1 MTNDPSSNSEPRALD
16 LDDAA
21 DAILGRWDDGENL
34 SEPEDEDATPEEV
47 EETDLEEGAYEDD
60 DDDLEEEVEDDTDPE
75 ETDEAEEYDEEYDEE
90 VEEEDDTEEL
100 PTVSEDALVE
110 VSVKGEN
117 KQVSVKELKR
127 LYGQEA
133 SLTQKSQD
141 LASQRKVAEQEFQRT
156 QLAYQKMLERAEARL
171 APYSEMDMLLAAQQ
185 MDAETFAQLRQDARQ
200 AEDDVKFLKE
210 ESSALLQELQTN
222 QQQAIQKAAT
232 DCVRVLEENLP
243 DWGNELY
250 NDIRAYAVKSGLP
263 QEQVDQYTDPTVIML
278 INKARLYDESK
289 KSAQSKKAKAKVT
302 KSKSTRTK
310 VLSSKKSPPS
320 KTTLKAKRA
329 QEAQAKLRNNP
340 RYGGDTDDI
349 AAALMARWEE

>member
-1 MTNDPSSNSEPRALD
+1 MTDVQTSNSEPRALD

-21 DAILGRWDDGENL
+21 EAILGRWDDGENL
-34 SEPEDEDATPEEV
+34 SEPEDKVATPEEV
-47 EETDLEEGAYEDD
+47 EETDLEEGVYEDD

-75 ETDEAEEYDEEYDEE
+75 ETDEAEEYEDEEE
-90 VEEEDDTEEL
+90 VEEDDTEGL

-156 QLAYQKMLERAEARL
+156 QLSYQKMLERAEARL

-210 ESSALLQELQTN
+210 ESNALLGELQAN
-222 QQQAIQKAAT
+222 QQQAIQTAAT

-243 DWGNELY
+243 DWGNDLY
-250 NDIRAYAVKSGLP
+250 NDIRAFAVKSGLP

-289 KSAQSKKAKAKVT
+289 KSAQTKKAKAKVT
-302 KSKSTRTK
+302 KAKSTRTK

>member
-1 MTNDPSSNSEPRALD
+1 MTDVPNSNSEPRALD

-34 SEPEDEDATPEEV
+34 SEVEDEDSTPEDV
-47 EETDLEEGAYEDD
+47 EETDVEEGDFE

-75 ETDEAEEYDEEYDEE
+75 EDEAEEYDDDDEEE
-90 VEEEDDTEEL
+90 VEEEDETEE
-100 PTVSEDALVE
+100 TSVVSDDALVE
-110 VSVKGEN
+110 ISVKGEN
-117 KQVSVKELKR
+117 KQVSVKDLKR

-141 LASQRKVAEQEFQRT
+141 LAAQRKVAEQEFART
-156 QLAYQKMLERAEARL
+156 QMAYQKMLERAEARL

-200 AEDDVKFLKE
+200 AEEDVKFLKE
-210 ESSALLQELQTN
+210 ESQNLLSELQAN
-222 QQQAIQKAAT
+222 QQQAMQKAAQE
-232 DCVRVLEENLP
+232 CVRVLEEQLP

-263 QEQVDQYTDPTVIML
+263 QEQVDQYTDPAVIML

-302 KSKSTRTK
+302 KSKSSKTK

-320 KTTLKAKRA
+320 KTTMKTKR
-329 QEAQAKLRNNP
+329 QQQAQAKLRNNP

-349 AAALMARWEE
+349 AEALMARWED